1 MEIGNIVKLLLIA
14 AVCLLSVLANGKK
27 NRALRRS
34 RRKVRLLSAL
44 ANGKKKK
51 PRGTGLPLPQAPQ
64 EASHPQAAERKRP
77 LGFAIPHLKGA
88 PPQPPAPDDDG
99 VYREQAPRAAGE
111 QACPSAAPAQPVLR
125 GRVLG
130 DADVSV
136 DDAGVMREPGVLA
149 SEAAERLREQ
159 MADAARA
166 EAYALARRAALR
178 RRGRAPRRPRAT
190 QARPSFPVC
199 GRTQRIAGGLRR
211 RRRVRQSCSRRS
223 SARPRRFGAGDGA
236 AGGALRLRRQARC
249 AFCLR
254 SWDLHSRIIQYA

>member
-88 PPQPPAPDDDG
+88 PQQPPAPDDDG

-111 QACPSAAPAQPVLR
+111 QARPSAAPAQPAPR

-149 SEAAERLREQ
+149 SEEAERLREQ
-159 MADAARA
+159 AADDARA
-166 EAYALARRAALR
+166 AAYARERRAEEAAV
-178 RRGRAPRRPRAT
+178 RAREAAAYAQEAKLP
-190 QARPSFPVC
+190 
-199 GRTQRIAGGLRR
+199 
-211 RRRVRQSCSRRS
+211 
-223 SARPRRFGAGDGA
+223 GA
-236 AGGALRLRRQARC
+236 AASKSGRRHFTPQTAREAVVLAAIIGPPKAFRSRGWRGGRRT
-249 AFCLR
+249 
-254 SWDLHSRIIQYA
+254 

>member
-1 MEIGNIVKLLLIA
+1 MEIGNIVKLLLVA
-14 AVCLLSVLANGKK
+14 AVFLLSVLANGKK

-111 QACPSAAPAQPVLR
+111 QARPSAAPAQPAPR

-149 SEAAERLREQ
+149 SEEAERLREQ
-159 MADAARA
+159 AADDARA
-166 EAYALARRAALR
+166 AAYARERRAEEAAV
-178 RRGRAPRRPRAT
+178 RAREAAAYAQEAKLP
-190 QARPSFPVC
+190 
-199 GRTQRIAGGLRR
+199 
-211 RRRVRQSCSRRS
+211 
-223 SARPRRFGAGDGA
+223 GA
-236 AGGALRLRRQARC
+236 AASKSGRRHLTPQTAREAVVLAAIIGPPKAFRSRGWRGGRRT
-249 AFCLR
+249 
-254 SWDLHSRIIQYA
+254 

>member
-34 RRKVRLLSAL
+34 RRKVRLLSTL

-51 PRGTGLPLPQAPQ
+51 PRGTGLPLPQMPQQAPQ
-64 EASHPQAAERKRP
+64 PAPRSQATGEKRP

-111 QACPSAAPAQPVLR
+111 QARPSAAPAQPAPR

-166 EAYALARRAALR
+166 EAYALARRAEEARARAEEAARYASEAKLPGLREDAAHR
-178 RRGRAPRRPRAT
+178 RRLTPQT
-190 QARPSFPVC
+190 AREAVV
-199 GRTQRIAGGLRR
+199 L
-211 RRRVRQSCSRRS
+211 
-223 SARPRRFGAGDGA
+223 A
-236 AGGALRLRRQARC
+236 AIIGPPK
-249 AFCLR
+249 AFR
-254 SWDLHSRIIQYA
+254 SWGWRGGRRT

>member
-14 AVCLLSVLANGKK
+14 AVCLLSV
-27 NRALRRS
+27 
-34 RRKVRLLSAL
+34 L

-99 VYREQAPRAAGE
+99 VYREQAR
-111 QACPSAAPAQPVLR
+111 PSAAPAQPAPR

-166 EAYALARRAALR
+166 EAYALARRAEEARTRAEEAARYASEAKLPGLREDAAHR
-178 RRGRAPRRPRAT
+178 RRLTPQTAREAVVLAAIIGPPKAFRSRGWRGGR
-190 QARPSFPVC
+190 
-199 GRTQRIAGGLRR
+199 RT
-211 RRRVRQSCSRRS
+211 
-223 SARPRRFGAGDGA
+223 
-236 AGGALRLRRQARC
+236 
-249 AFCLR
+249 
-254 SWDLHSRIIQYA
+254 

>member
-1 MEIGNIVKLLLIA
+1 MEIGNIVKLLLVV
-14 AVCLLSVLANGKK
+14 AVFLLSVLANGKK

-111 QACPSAAPAQPVLR
+111 QARPSAAPAQTAPL

-130 DADVSV
+130 SADVSV
-136 DDAGVMREPGVLA
+136 DDAGVMRESGVLA

-159 MADAARA
+159 AADAARA
-166 EAYALARRAALR
+166 AAYARERRAEEAAVRAREAAAYAQEAKLP
-178 RRGRAPRRPRAT
+178 GAPGERAPRRLTPQT
-190 QARPSFPVC
+190 AREAVVLAAIIGPPKALQGHGWRG
-199 GRTQRIAGGLRR
+199 GRRN
-211 RRRVRQSCSRRS
+211 
-223 SARPRRFGAGDGA
+223 
-236 AGGALRLRRQARC
+236 
-249 AFCLR
+249 
-254 SWDLHSRIIQYA
+254 

>member
-14 AVCLLSVLANGKK
+14 AVCLFSV
-27 NRALRRS
+27 
-34 RRKVRLLSAL
+34 L

-99 VYREQAPRAAGE
+99 VYREQAR
-111 QACPSAAPAQPVLR
+111 PSAAPAQPAPR

-166 EAYALARRAALR
+166 EAYALARRAEEARARAEEAARYASEAKLPGLWEDATHR
-178 RRGRAPRRPRAT
+178 RRLTPQTAREAVVLAAIIGAPKAFRSRGWHGGR
-190 QARPSFPVC
+190 
-199 GRTQRIAGGLRR
+199 RT
-211 RRRVRQSCSRRS
+211 
-223 SARPRRFGAGDGA
+223 
-236 AGGALRLRRQARC
+236 
-249 AFCLR
+249 
-254 SWDLHSRIIQYA
+254 

>member
-1 MEIGNIVKLLLIA
+1 MEIGNILKLLLIA

-77 LGFAIPHLKGA
+77 LGFDIPHLKGA

-111 QACPSAAPAQPVLR
+111 QARPSAAPVQPAPR

-136 DDAGVMREPGVLA
+136 DDAGVVREPGVLA

-166 EAYALARRAALR
+166 EAYALARRAEEARARAEEAARYASEAKLPGLREDAAHR
-178 RRGRAPRRPRAT
+178 RRLTPQTACEAVVLAAIIGAPKAFRSRGWRGGR
-190 QARPSFPVC
+190 
-199 GRTQRIAGGLRR
+199 RT
-211 RRRVRQSCSRRS
+211 
-223 SARPRRFGAGDGA
+223 
-236 AGGALRLRRQARC
+236 
-249 AFCLR
+249 
-254 SWDLHSRIIQYA
+254 

>member
-1 MEIGNIVKLLLIA
+1 MEIGNILKLLLIA
-14 AVCLLSVLANGKK
+14 AVCLLSV
-27 NRALRRS
+27 
-34 RRKVRLLSAL
+34 L

-111 QACPSAAPAQPVLR
+111 QARPSAAPAQPAPR

-136 DDAGVMREPGVLA
+136 ENQVKGSIGRGFVVLLGVEEGDNETDADYI
-149 SEAAERLREQ
+149 AEKV
-159 MADAARA
+159 
-166 EAYALARRAALR
+166 
-178 RRGRAPRRPRAT
+178 
-190 QARPSFPVC
+190 S
-199 GRTQRIAGGLRR
+199 GLR
-211 RRRVRQSCSRRS
+211 VFDDSEGKMNLSVSPDMVLSETMTIMVLGTIESVHKC
-223 SARPRRFGAGDGA
+223 FK
-236 AGGALRLRRQARC
+236 
-249 AFCLR
+249 
-254 SWDLHSRIIQYA
+254 I

>member
-1 MEIGNIVKLLLIA
+1 M
-14 AVCLLSVLANGKK
+14 
-27 NRALRRS
+27 
-34 RRKVRLLSAL
+34 RLLSAL

-51 PRGTGLPLPQAPQ
+51 PRGTGLPLPQMPQ

-99 VYREQAPRAAGE
+99 VYREQAR
-111 QACPSAAPAQPVLR
+111 PSAAPAQPAPR

-166 EAYALARRAALR
+166 EAYALARRAEEARTRAEEAARYASEAKLPGLREDAAHR
-178 RRGRAPRRPRAT
+178 RRLTPQT
-190 QARPSFPVC
+190 AREAVV
-199 GRTQRIAGGLRR
+199 L
-211 RRRVRQSCSRRS
+211 
-223 SARPRRFGAGDGA
+223 A
-236 AGGALRLRRQARC
+236 AIIGPPK
-249 AFCLR
+249 AFR
-254 SWDLHSRIIQYA
+254 SWGWRGGRRT

>member
-51 PRGTGLPLPQAPQ
+51 PRGTGLPLPQ
-64 EASHPQAAERKRP
+64 EASHPQAADRKRP

-99 VYREQAPRAAGE
+99 VYREQAR
-111 QACPSAAPAQPVLR
+111 PSAAPAQPAPR
-125 GRVLG
+125 GRMLG

-166 EAYALARRAALR
+166 EAYALARRAEEARTRAEEAARYASEAKLPGLREDAAHR
-178 RRGRAPRRPRAT
+178 RRLTPQTAREAVVLAAIIGPPKAFRSRGWRGGR
-190 QARPSFPVC
+190 
-199 GRTQRIAGGLRR
+199 RT
-211 RRRVRQSCSRRS
+211 
-223 SARPRRFGAGDGA
+223 
-236 AGGALRLRRQARC
+236 
-249 AFCLR
+249 
-254 SWDLHSRIIQYA
+254 

>member
-1 MEIGNIVKLLLIA
+1 MEIGNILKLLLIA

-44 ANGKKKK
+44 ENGKKKK

-88 PPQPPAPDDDG
+88 PPQPPVPDDDG
-99 VYREQAPRAAGE
+99 VYREPASRAAERRAAGE
-111 QACPSAAPAQPVLR
+111 QERPAAAPAQTAPL

-130 DADVSV
+130 SADVSV

-159 MADAARA
+159 AADAARA
-166 EAYALARRAALR
+166 AAYARERRAEEAAVRAQEAAAYARAAKLPGAAAGESVR
-178 RRGRAPRRPRAT
+178 RRLTPQAAREAVVLAAIIGPPKALQGRGWRGGRRN
-190 QARPSFPVC
+190 
-199 GRTQRIAGGLRR
+199 
-211 RRRVRQSCSRRS
+211 
-223 SARPRRFGAGDGA
+223 
-236 AGGALRLRRQARC
+236 
-249 AFCLR
+249 
-254 SWDLHSRIIQYA
+254 

>member
-34 RRKVRLLSAL
+34 RRKVRLLSTL

-111 QACPSAAPAQPVLR
+111 QARPSAAPAQPAPR

-166 EAYALARRAALR
+166 EAYALARRAEEA
-178 RRGRAPRRPRAT
+178 RARAEEA
-190 QARPSFPVC
+190 ARYASEAKLP
-199 GRTQRIAGGLRR
+199 GLRR
-211 RRRVRQSCSRRS
+211 RQRARPSCSRPS

-236 AGGALRLRRQARC
+236 AGGALRLRRALRGLGSFSRQARC

>member
-99 VYREQAPRAAGE
+99 VYREQAR
-111 QACPSAAPAQPVLR
+111 PSAAPAQPAPR

-166 EAYALARRAALR
+166 EAYALARRAEEARTRAEEAARYASEAKLPGLREDAAHR
-178 RRGRAPRRPRAT
+178 RRLTPQTAREAVVLAAIIGPPKAFRSRGWRGGR
-190 QARPSFPVC
+190 
-199 GRTQRIAGGLRR
+199 RT
-211 RRRVRQSCSRRS
+211 
-223 SARPRRFGAGDGA
+223 
-236 AGGALRLRRQARC
+236 
-249 AFCLR
+249 
-254 SWDLHSRIIQYA
+254 

>member
-34 RRKVRLLSAL
+34 RRKVRLLSTL

-51 PRGTGLPLPQAPQ
+51 PRGTGLPLPQMPQQAPQ
-64 EASHPQAAERKRP
+64 PAPRSQATGEKRP

-111 QACPSAAPAQPVLR
+111 QARPSAAPAQPAPR

-136 DDAGVMREPGVLA
+136 DDAGVMRE
-149 SEAAERLREQ
+149 Q

-166 EAYALARRAALR
+166 EAYALARRSEEARARAEEAARYVSEAKLPGLREDAAHR
-178 RRGRAPRRPRAT
+178 RRLTPQT
-190 QARPSFPVC
+190 AREAVV
-199 GRTQRIAGGLRR
+199 L
-211 RRRVRQSCSRRS
+211 
-223 SARPRRFGAGDGA
+223 A
-236 AGGALRLRRQARC
+236 AIIGPPK
-249 AFCLR
+249 AFR
-254 SWDLHSRIIQYA
+254 SWGWRGGRRT

>member
-88 PPQPPAPDDDG
+88 PQQPPAPDDDG

-111 QACPSAAPAQPVLR
+111 QARPSAAPAQPAPR

-149 SEAAERLREQ
+149 SEEAERLREQ
-159 MADAARA
+159 AADDARA
-166 EAYALARRAALR
+166 AAYARERRAEEAAV
-178 RRGRAPRRPRAT
+178 RAREAAAYAQEAKLP
-190 QARPSFPVC
+190 
-199 GRTQRIAGGLRR
+199 
-211 RRRVRQSCSRRS
+211 
-223 SARPRRFGAGDGA
+223 GA
-236 AGGALRLRRQARC
+236 AASKSGRRHLTPQTAREAVVLAAIIGPPKAFRSRGWRGGRRT
-249 AFCLR
+249 
-254 SWDLHSRIIQYA
+254 